1 MALTNYGMLTG
12 DQLQVWSRKFWRAAR
27 NNSFTNMFVGDD
39 ENSMIQRVT
48 ELTGGDTGTKANI
61 TLLAD
66 NEGDGVTGD
75 YILEGNEEELA
86 AHDTTIE
93 MDQLRFAHRMKG
105 RITDQKSVVNF
116 RNQANNNLAYQA
128 GDRLDQMAILTLS
141 GISYAYKTNG
151 AARPVKATGQNLTDL
166 EFASDVSAPTSK
178 RTLRVSGSGIGEG
191 DTTAITTSDILGY
204 RHIVEILAYAKDN
217 YIRGIRSGNNQEM
230 FHMFVTPKMMKNLKL
245 DADFLANVRNAGVR
259 GDKNPL
265 FAGSNSIYVDGV
277 LIHEFR
283 HVFSNEEAQT
293 GTSANAGAAGYQ
305 WGADADVV
313 GGRALFCGAQALAMA
328 DIGNASFVEDEF
340 DYKNSPGI
348 SIGKIF
354 GYRKPVLK
362 SQVSGN
368 DQDFGVITLDTA
380 I

>member
-1 MALTNYGMLTG
+1 MAETNYGMLTG

-27 NNSFTNMFVGDD
+27 NNSFTSQFLGSD

-66 NEGDGVTGD
+66 NEGDGVAGD
-75 YILEGNEEELA
+75 AILEGNEEALN

-93 MDQLRFAHRMKG
+93 MDQLRFAHRLKG

-116 RNQANNNLAYQA
+116 RNHATNNLSYQA
-128 GDRLDQMAILTLS
+128 GDRIDQMAFLTMS
-141 GISYAYKTNG
+141 GIEYIYNTNG
-151 AARPVKATGQNLTDL
+151 SLRPVKPAGQNLSDL
-166 EFASDVSAPTSK
+166 EFASDVSAPTSD
-178 RTLRVSGSGIGEG
+178 RTLRVAGGGIELG
-191 DTTAITTSDILGY
+191 DTSLITATDKLGY

-217 YIRGIRSGNNQEM
+217 YIRGVKSGGNQEV

-245 DADFLANVRNAGVR
+245 DPDFIANMRNAGVR

-283 HVFSNEEAQT
+283 HVFSNEK
-293 GTSANAGAAGYQ
+293 AGAGNL
-305 WGADADVV
+305 WGSGSDVV

-328 DIGNASFVEDEF
+328 DIGNATFDEDEF

-354 GYRKPVLK
+354 GFRKPTLK
-362 SQVSGN
+362 SLVSGS